1 MMKKLMLGVALSA
14 LLASGAMAETS
25 SPAPKSNPPTATKS
39 APPAAAKA
47 SPSTNGSASSS
58 DAAKSNPSADKSA
71 AAKPGMNAGKPN
83 FVMSQKPDQFLASNF
98 KGTDVMGSGNKK
110 IGDVS
115 DILFDKDG
123 KIEAYVISIGGFL
136 GMGAKEV
143 ALPPSAFQVEQGK
156 KGESPKL
163 RLSMTQKQLK
173 EAQNFKPYSPPKP
186 ATTTG
191 AGGAMGG
198 GAPLGGGGMH
208 PGRK

>member
-1 MMKKLMLGVALSA
+1 MMKKLMLGVAVSA
-14 LLASGAMAETS
+14 LLVSGAMAETS
-25 SPAPKSNPPTATKS
+25 SPAPKSSPPAATKS
-39 APPAAAKA
+39 TPPAAAKA
-47 SPSTNGSASSS
+47 TPSTNGSASSS
-58 DAAKSNPSADKSA
+58 DAAKFNPSTDKSA
-71 AAKPGMNAGKPN
+71 ATKPDKNAGKPN

-198 GAPLGGGGMH
+198 APLGGGGMH